1 MSDVS
6 VGGVFEGMKNPAI
19 VAGGVLLGVVMQ
31 KGLNK
36 FILGNE
42 TVQGFLG
49 SETTENLKQY
59 LSPAITTAT
68 GVIVGMQ
75 TQDGLMRKIA
85 TGVAISGVA
94 TVGFKMLWNKD
105 LLGSLNG
112 GFLGNILGLAE
123 LGDGDDEDFDGLG
136 DIDDFG
142 EVDEDVEP
150 VSGIAQANI
159 PLDQP
164 ALRDTNFEKET
175 VMMGAMGDLVL

>member
-6 VGGVFEGMKNPAI
+6 VGGVLEGMKNPAI

-49 SETTENLKQY
+49 AETTENLKQY

-75 TQDGLMRKIA
+75 TQDGLMRKVA

-112 GFLGNILGLAE
+112 GFLGNILGLGE
-123 LGDGDDEDFDGLG
+123 VGDGDGEDFDGLG
-136 DIDDFG
+136 DIDSYEEG
-142 EVDEDVEP
+142 EDVEP
-150 VSGIAQANI
+150 MHGIAQANI
-159 PLDQP
+159 PLAQP
-164 ALRDTNFEKET
+164 SLRDTSFEKET

>member
-112 GFLGNILGLAE
+112 GFLGNILGLGEA
-123 LGDGDDEDFDGLG
+123 GDGDGEEFEG
-136 DIDDFG
+136 FG
-142 EVDEDVEP
+142 EIGEYEETEDVIP
-150 VSGIAQANI
+150 VSGIAQSNI
-159 PLDQP
+159 PLNQP